1 MQPSPSPSPSIAPER
16 LVTEP
21 SSGQHDEQD
30 QHDQPPRPGPVPV
43 IHPTGLLA
51 SDPVAVPDLAPLDL
65 SWLDSGADGRWM
77 ESPDEATRA
86 LGRILTGHGAGG
98 AIVTGELGDRRETIE
113 SALSGVSPDRAVY
126 RLHGSPFA
134 AATPYGA
141 LAILLSGLQEAPPAQ
156 IHGMVWA
163 LADYLRSPGEQPAIV
178 IVSQADQID
187 PDTITVLAQ
196 LSQINRIT
204 LVVHCDRPTEAP
216 LDLAALRRMGILT
229 GITVWPLTPTAS
241 HGLLEEVLGGTV
253 SRFASTVLW
262 QHSSGSVHRLRQLA
276 RDCVVSGK
284 LRRIDSSWV
293 LAPGPLPRSTSGGA
307 STAVLRD
314 LPVRQRALLEMLAIC
329 GPMRVGDLIHTGFA
343 AELDELDDERVLEIR
358 NGHSGRLALVTSV
371 QAAEILAAI
380 EPDRHRE
387 LASTLEAL
395 DPGYLSVLRAAQDL
409 VAAGDA
415 EGAISLFSDVVRAT
429 GGRPR
434 ASLAA
439 GRVHLAWAESR
450 ARAVVGD
457 LDGAEAA
464 IRRSPE
470 QSSAVLSVQAAALA
484 VARGDLRETLAC
496 LEVVPAEHRP
506 ELLDAG
512 GVFFTSEAIHFR
524 AKSIRAEALA
534 LADDQTGALGL
545 LVSLD
550 RELTGFRTLGII
562 NDVLSPYERAVM
574 AESMLTVLLTC
585 GQTQRCRDLAEAVLA
600 GRHGNPHAVLYA
612 DLIIAALDAITGY
625 PDRAEQRASRAAAQ
639 LEVAGQPQDLQLAIA
654 IQAFCAADRSD
665 PSGGDPSRLLDARA
679 EGHPRAAAAPS
690 LGRLGWLAELFLAW
704 STGEIHSTRARTAR
718 ILALADRAAADGLY
732 AVEFFAVA
740 SAFQFGEMWL
750 APRLAETAAGT
761 QTLTSGPGLLMARS
775 VLEDDHDLLYR
786 SLEQLAA
793 AGYAAHF
800 ERVSSPLL
808 KDLPPAQLRRLAET
822 AASAAR
828 KSGAETEDLEGDP
841 DWMAELT
848 RREKEISRLVVAGK
862 SNAMIARISGISI
875 RTVEGHLYQIYA
887 KLQLKGRAELT
898 RLAAAHAPQR
908 NAS

>member
-16 LVTEP
+16 LATEP
-21 SSGQHDEQD
+21 PAGQIDELVRHD
-30 QHDQPPRPGPVPV
+30 PLRRPGPAPGIHAAVRSAYDAVTVP
-43 IHPTGLLA
+43 G
-51 SDPVAVPDLAPLDL
+51 LAPLDF
-65 SWLDSGADGRWM
+65 SWLDTGADGRWM
-77 ESPDEATRA
+77 ESPDEATQA

-113 SALSGVSPDRAVY
+113 AALSGVSPDRAVF

-141 LAILLSGLQEAPPAQ
+141 LAILLSGLNEAPPAQ
-156 IHGMVWA
+156 IHAMVWA
-163 LADYLRSPGEQPAIV
+163 LADYLRSLGEQPAIV
-178 IVSQADQID
+178 IVSQPDQID

-204 LVVHCDRPTEAP
+204 LVVHCERPTEVP
-216 LDLAALRRMGILT
+216 LDLAAMRRLGTLT

-241 HGLLEEVLGGTV
+241 HGLLEDVLEGTV

-284 LRRIDSSWV
+284 LRRIESSWV

-409 VAAGDA
+409 VAIGDA
-415 EGAISLFSDVVRAT
+415 EGAISLFSDVGRAA
-429 GGRPR
+429 GGGPR
-434 ASLAA
+434 ASLAT

-457 LDGAEAA
+457 LDGADAA

-470 QSSAVLSVQAAALA
+470 QASAVLSVQAAALA
-484 VARGDLRETLAC
+484 VDRGDLREALAR
-496 LEVVPAEHRP
+496 LEAVPAEHRP

-534 LADDQTGALGL
+534 LADDQAGALDL

-550 RELTGFRTLGII
+550 RELTSFRTLGIV

-574 AESMLTVLLTC
+574 AESMLTVLLAC

-612 DLIIAALDAITGY
+612 DLVIAALDAMTGY
-625 PDRAEQRASRAAAQ
+625 RDRAEQRASRAAAQ
-639 LEVAGQPQDLQLAIA
+639 LEVAGQPRDLQLALA
-654 IQAFCAADRSD
+654 IQAFCATDRNDPTGADA
-665 PSGGDPSRLLDARA
+665 SRLLDARA
-679 EGHPRAAAAPS
+679 EGHPRAAAPS

-761 QTLTSGPGLLMARS
+761 QTLTSGPSLLMARS
-775 VLEDDHDLLYR
+775 VLEGDQDLLYR

-800 ERVSSPLL
+800 EHISSPLL
-808 KDLPPAQLRRLAET
+808 KDLPQAQLRRLAET
-822 AASAAR
+822 AAAAAR
-828 KSGAETEDLEGDP
+828 QSGGETEDPEGEP

-908 NAS
+908 TAS

>member
-1 MQPSPSPSPSIAPER
+1 MQPSPSSPPSIAPER
-16 LVTEP
+16 RVTERL
-21 SSGQHDEQD
+21 SDQHDAQD
-30 QHDQPPRPGPVPV
+30 QHDQPRRLGPTPG
-43 IHPTGLLA
+43 IHATGLSA
-51 SDPVAVPDLAPLDL
+51 PEAVALPDLAPLDL
-65 SWLDSGADGRWM
+65 SWLDPGADGRWM

-86 LGRILTGHGAGG
+86 LGRILDGHGTGG

-113 SALSGVSPDRAVY
+113 SALSGVSPDRAVF

-141 LAILLSGLQEAPPAQ
+141 LAILLSGLNEAPPAQ
-156 IHGMVWA
+156 IHGMVRA
-163 LADYLRSPGEQPAIV
+163 LADYLGSPGEQPAIV

-204 LVVHCDRPTEAP
+204 LVVHCDRPTEVP
-216 LDLAALRRMGILT
+216 VDLAALRRLGTLT

-343 AELDELDDERVLEIR
+343 AELDELDDDRVLEIR

-409 VAAGDA
+409 VAIGDA
-415 EGAISLFSDVVRAT
+415 EGAISLFSEVGRAS

-434 ASLAA
+434 ASLTT

-457 LDGAEAA
+457 LDGADAA
-464 IRRSPE
+464 IRSCPE
-470 QSSAVLSVQAAALA
+470 QSAVLSVQAAALA
-484 VARGDLRETLAC
+484 VARGDLREALAC
-496 LEVVPAEHRP
+496 LDVVPAEHRP

-524 AKSIRAEALA
+524 ARSIRAEALA
-534 LADDQTGALGL
+534 MADDQTGALDIL
-545 LVSLD
+545 TSLD

-562 NDVLSPYERAVM
+562 NDVLSPYERAVI
-574 AESMLTVLLTC
+574 AESMLTVLLSC
-585 GQTQRCRDLAEAVLA
+585 GQSQRCRELAEAVLA
-600 GRHGNPHAVLYA
+600 GRHGNPHAVLFA
-612 DLIIAALDAITGY
+612 DLVIAALDAMTGY
-625 PDRAEQRASRAAAQ
+625 RDRAEQRASRAAAQ
-639 LEVAGQPQDLQLAIA
+639 LEVAGQPHDFQLALA
-654 IQAFCAADRSD
+654 IQAFCATDRND
-665 PSGGDPSRLLDARA
+665 PSGADPSRLLDARV

-690 LGRLGWLAELFLAW
+690 LGRLGWLAELFLCW

-718 ILALADRAAADGLY
+718 VLALADRAAGEGLY

-740 SAFQFGEMWL
+740 SAFQWGETWL

-761 QTLTSGPGLLMARS
+761 QTLTSLPNLLMSRS
-775 VLEDDHDLLYR
+775 VLENDPDLLYR

-793 AGYAAHF
+793 AGYAGHLG
-800 ERVSSPLL
+800 RISSPLL
-808 KDLPPAQLRRLAET
+808 KDVPHAQLRRLAET
-822 AASAAR
+822 AAASGR
-828 KSGAETEDLEGDP
+828 RGGAETEDLEGEP
-841 DWMAELT
+841 EWMAELT

-898 RLAAAHAPQR
+898 RLAAAHSPQR
-908 NAS
+908 TAS

>member
-21 SSGQHDEQD
+21 PSDEQD
-30 QHDQPPRPGPVPV
+30 QPRRPGPTPG
-43 IHPTGLLA
+43 INLTGRSA
-51 SDPVAVPDLAPLDL
+51 SVAGAIPDLAPLDL
-65 SWLDSGADGRWM
+65 SWLDPGADGRWM

-113 SALSGVSPDRAVY
+113 SALSGVSPERSVF

-134 AATPYGA
+134 ATTPYGA
-141 LAILLSGLQEAPPAQ
+141 LAILLSGLNEAPPAQ
-156 IHGMVWA
+156 IHGMVRA
-163 LADYLRSPGEQPAIV
+163 LAEYLRSPGEQPAIV

-204 LVVHCDRPTEAP
+204 LIVHCDRPTEVP
-216 LDLAALRRMGILT
+216 VDLAALRRLGTLA

-293 LAPGPLPRSTSGGA
+293 LAPGQLPRSTSGGA

-314 LPVRQRALLEMLAIC
+314 LPVRHRALLEMLAIC
-329 GPMRVGDLIHTGFA
+329 GPMRVADLVHTGFA
-343 AELDELDDERVLEIR
+343 AELDDLEDDGVLEIR
-358 NGHSGRLALVTSV
+358 NDHSGRLALVTSV

-387 LASTLEAL
+387 LSSTLEAL

-409 VAAGDA
+409 VAIGDA
-415 EGAISLFSDVVRAT
+415 EGAISLFSEVGRASDS
-429 GGRPR
+429 RPR
-434 ASLAA
+434 ASLAT
-439 GRVHLAWAESR
+439 GRIHLAWAESQ

-457 LDGAEAA
+457 LDGAEAV

-470 QSSAVLSVQAAALA
+470 QSSAVLGVQAAALS
-484 VARGDLRETLAC
+484 VARGDLREALSR
-496 LEVVPAEHRP
+496 LETISADHRP

-512 GVFFTSEAIHFR
+512 GAYFTGEAVHFR
-524 AKSIRAEALA
+524 ARSVRAEALA
-534 LADDQTGALGL
+534 MADDQAGALDL
-545 LVSLD
+545 VVSLD

-562 NDVLSPYERAVM
+562 NDVLSPYERAVV
-574 AESMLTVLLTC
+574 ADSMLTVLLTC
-585 GQTQRCRDLAEAVLA
+585 GQTQRCRELAEAILA

-612 DLIIAALDAITGY
+612 DLVIAALDAMTGFR
-625 PDRAEQRASRAAAQ
+625 DRAALGASHAAAQ
-639 LEVAGQPQDLQLAIA
+639 LEVTGRPQDLQLALA
-654 IQAFCAADRSD
+654 IQAYCASDRND
-665 PSGGDPSRLLDARA
+665 PSGVGASRLLDARA
-679 EGHPRAAAAPS
+679 EGHPRAAAASS

-732 AVEFFAVA
+732 AVEFYAVA
-740 SAFQFGEMWL
+740 SAFQFGETWL
-750 APRLAETAAGT
+750 APRLAETAAST
-761 QTLTSGPGLLMARS
+761 QTRTSGSSLLMAGS
-775 VLEDDHDLLYR
+775 VLEDDQGLLYR

-793 AGYAAHF
+793 AGYAAHL
-800 ERVSSPLL
+800 ERISSPLL
-808 KDLPPAQLRRLAET
+808 KDLPQAQMRRLAET
-822 AASAAR
+822 AAAAGR
-828 KSGAETEDLEGDP
+828 RGGAETEDPEGEP
-841 DWMAELT
+841 DWMVELT